1 MQAFIRHTYHTTSSV
16 ASLTGSGS
24 RHFFL
29 PGKLTFPAFL
39 RQYRQGFVFV
49 GLHELAFP
57 RSFIVDAAEVE
68 DTVDDGTVEFLV
80 VGSVEGFGISLH
92 RIEADKQVAGD
103 LIAARVIERDD
114 IRIIIMLEVLA
125 VYFQNLLV
133 GAEDVADIAD
143 LLTVCGGNL
152 LYPVAD
158 RSLFDC
164 RKLGVFRVE
173 CYCHIV
179 VLFVFYLAE

>member
-1 MQAFIRHTYHTTSSV
+1 M
-16 ASLTGSGS
+16 
-24 RHFFL
+24 
-29 PGKLTFPAFL
+29 TFPAFL

-92 RIEADKQVAGD
+92 RVETDKQVAGD
-103 LIAARVIERDD
+103 LIAARIIERDD

-143 LLTVCGGNL
+143 LLTVCGGNF

-158 RSLFDC
+158 RSFLIAGS
-164 RKLGVFRVE
+164 LVSSV
-173 CYCHIV
+173 
-179 VLFVFYLAE
+179 

>member
-1 MQAFIRHTYHTTSSV
+1 
-16 ASLTGSGS
+16 
-24 RHFFL
+24 
-29 PGKLTFPAFL
+29 
-39 RQYRQGFVFV
+39 
-49 GLHELAFP
+49 
-57 RSFIVDAAEVE
+57 
-68 DTVDDGTVEFLV
+68 
-80 VGSVEGFGISLH
+80 
-92 RIEADKQVAGD
+92 
-103 LIAARVIERDD
+103 
-114 IRIIIMLEVLA
+114 MLEVLA

-143 LLTVCGGNL
+143 LLTVCGGNF

>member
-1 MQAFIRHTYHTTSSV
+1 M
-16 ASLTGSGS
+16 
-24 RHFFL
+24 
-29 PGKLTFPAFL
+29 
-39 RQYRQGFVFV
+39 
-49 GLHELAFP
+49 E
-57 RSFIVDAAEVE
+57 DA
-68 DTVDDGTVEFLV
+68 VDDGTVEFLV

-92 RIEADKQVAGD
+92 RVETDKQVAGD
-103 LIAARVIERDD
+103 LIAARIIERDD

-143 LLTVCGGNL
+143 LLTVCGGNF

-173 CYCHIV
+173 CYCDIV
-179 VLFVFYLAE
+179 ILFMFYLTE